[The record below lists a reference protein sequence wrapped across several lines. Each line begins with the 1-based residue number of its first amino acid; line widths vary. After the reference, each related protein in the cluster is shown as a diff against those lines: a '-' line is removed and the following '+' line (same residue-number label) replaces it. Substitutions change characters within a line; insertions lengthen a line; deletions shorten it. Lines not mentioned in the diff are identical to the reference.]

1 MPPERLS
8 AQATPDF
15 AAKPSLPSVTADRA
29 REAGQ
34 NSAVNRAHSE
44 DRPLPR
50 GEWAESG
57 CAGSQLPTR
66 LSLQFRKL
74 QGESAK
80 LQGKSRLILAQS
92 LSISG
97 R

>member
-1 MPPERLS
+1 MNR
-8 AQATPDF
+8 D
-15 AAKPSLPSVTADRA
+15 AKA
-29 REAGQ
+29 RR
-34 NSAVNRAHSE
+34 NSAVTRLELE
-44 DRPLPR
+44 DMRLFQI
-50 GEWAESG
+50 EWRERG